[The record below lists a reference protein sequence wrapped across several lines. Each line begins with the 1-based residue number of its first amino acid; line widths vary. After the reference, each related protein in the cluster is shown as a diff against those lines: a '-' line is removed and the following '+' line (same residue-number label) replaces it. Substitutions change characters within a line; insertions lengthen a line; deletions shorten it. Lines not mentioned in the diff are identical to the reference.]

1 MNILVRLALGLA
13 VWLWAVPFLVA
24 QPAFRHNVLA
34 LAPDDFAICV
44 VLHDLRGQSARW
56 QQSDW
61 LKQFEK
67 SPLAKTML
75 ESPEMKQLGRWHD
88 ELKKHL
94 DQLPLHLRQ
103 KLLPLAERL
112 HHYTRLHSRLLRIAQ
127 EAVDQMQ
134 LDMKYLQ
141 FDLEA
146 TRRERDELIREI
158 RGPEEE
164 LN

>member
-1 MNILVRLALGLA
+1 MLKLGNLM
-13 VWLWAVPFLVA
+13 A
-24 QPAFRHNVLA
+24 QPQA
-34 LAPDDFAICV
+34 
-44 VLHDLRGQSARW
+44 
-56 QQSDW
+56 QQWRKDQIPTE
-61 LKQFEK
+61 LI
-67 SPLAKTML
+67 
-75 ESPEMKQLGRWHD
+75 

-127 EAVDQMQ
+127 DAVDQMQ

-146 TRRERDELIREI
+146 TRRERDELIREM
-158 RGPEEE
+158 RGPEQEFE
-164 LN
+164 

>member
-1 MNILVRLALGLA
+1 MARDLQWSKHSIAWFQPESSKTRNLGNIM
-13 VWLWAVPFLVA
+13 A
-24 QPAFRHNVLA
+24 QPQTPQWRKDQIPTEL
-34 LAPDDFAICV
+34 
-44 VLHDLRGQSARW
+44 
-56 QQSDW
+56 
-61 LKQFEK
+61 
-67 SPLAKTML
+67 M
-75 ESPEMKQLGRWHD
+75 